1 MRSLRAWLLSAA
13 VLCASTGIAAAEGEL
28 SSPPTP
34 PNPTP
39 EQIERALPDLGNP
52 LNAPVGGTVAKDD
65 APSVVPQQHAHR
77 ALDRIEIDAHHL
89 RTSRLDAIAG
99 FIARPR
105 RLQRLQ
111 RRRWRGTNNQ
121 RVRGRAGERLDPHR
135 GTDLRRA
142 GRPRRALLRAERD
155 AAPL

>member
-1 MRSLRAWLLSAA
+1 MRSLRAWLLSTA

-77 ALDRIEIDAHHL
+77 ALDRVEIDAHANRL
-89 RTSRLDAIAG
+89 RFQTGTAVRTGPASQRRVSRTIAG
-99 FIARPR
+99 TVSPKNEISEK
-105 RLQRLQ
+105 
-111 RRRWRGTNNQ
+111 N
-121 RVRGRAGERLDPHR
+121 
-135 GTDLRRA
+135 
-142 GRPRRALLRAERD
+142 
-155 AAPL
+155 